1 MSKPELEAY
10 LLAVIRGEKKG
21 FSAAVIRLFLAGL
34 ELVYRLLLIANAIMQ
49 RPKRLPVPVI
59 SVGNITVGGTG
70 KTPTVVW
77 LARILIASGKRPAV
91 LTRGYGG
98 TFQKEG
104 RIFSSATL
112 GGLTP
117 GQTGDEPYLLASILP
132 ETLIVVGRDRYSMAL
147 QALKDHPE
155 IDLFLL
161 DDGFQYRGLRR
172 ELDIVLIDAANPFD
186 NRHLI
191 PRGLL
196 REPLA
201 ALKRAGI
208 VLLTRAGRVGPEE
221 LAQIAAMIRSRN
233 GTALIA
239 AAKSRNTTVVALR
252 EWGSGGER
260 NVPASEFLTG
270 RRVGVV
276 TAIGNPGQ
284 LAQSV
289 SGLGAEIAYFR
300 AYPDHYAWTLGEIV
314 QLLDA
319 LESKNVGTLLVTAKD
334 AVKLRTFV
342 AIMQQNNMECYVLG
356 LDFEVEDPAVLAEIK
371 IRMDFE
377 RRKAEG
383 GRRKPRKNRD
393 DM

>member
-1 MSKPELEAY
+1 LMSKPELEAY
-10 LLAVIRGEKKG
+10 LLAVIRGEKKE

-34 ELVYRLLLIANAIMQ
+34 ELVYHLLLSVNAILQ

-77 LARILIASGKRPAV
+77 LTRILIASGKRPAV

-104 RIFSSATL
+104 RIFNSAAL
-112 GGLTP
+112 RGLTS

-132 ETLIVVGRDRYSMAL
+132 ETWIVVGRDRYSMGL
-147 QALKDHPE
+147 QALKAHPE

-208 VLLTRAGRVGPEE
+208 VLLTRAGQVGPEE
-221 LAQIAAMIRSRN
+221 LAQTAAMIRNRN

-260 NVPASEFLTG
+260 TVPAPEFLSG

-284 LAQSV
+284 LQQSV
-289 SGLGAEIAYFR
+289 RNLGAEIAYFR
-300 AYPDHYAWTLGEIV
+300 AYPDHYAWVWGDIA
-314 QLLDA
+314 QLLVT
-319 LESKNVGTLLVTAKD
+319 LESKKVGILLVTAKD

-342 AIMQQNNMECYVLG
+342 SNMQTSGVECYVLG

-371 IRMDFE
+371 IRTDFE
-377 RRKAEG
+377 RRK
-383 GRRKPRKNRD
+383 
-393 DM
+393 

>member
-1 MSKPELEAY
+1 LNPNPEWEAY
-10 LLAVIRGEKKG
+10 LLAVIRGEKRS
-21 FSAAVIRLFLAGL
+21 FAAALIRALLTAL
-34 ELVYRLLLIANAIMQ
+34 ELVYRLLVLANSIRQ

-59 SVGNITVGGTG
+59 SVGNITAGGTG

-77 LARILIASGKRPAV
+77 LARMLIALGKRPAV

-98 TFQKEG
+98 ALQKEG
-104 RIFSSATL
+104 RIFSSTAM
-112 GGLTP
+112 GDLTP
-117 GQTGDEPYLLASILP
+117 GQIGDEPYLLASILP

-147 QALKDHPE
+147 QALKSHPG

-161 DDGFQYRGLRR
+161 DDGFQYRRLRR

-196 REPLA
+196 REPIS

-208 VLLTRAGRVGPEE
+208 VLLTRTEQVTREE
-221 LAQIAAMIRSRN
+221 LAQTADMIRNRS
-233 GTALIA
+233 GGAVIA
-239 AAKSRNTTVVALR
+239 EVKSRNAAVIALR
-252 EWGSGGER
+252 EWGSGRER
-260 NVPASEFLTG
+260 FIPASEFLSG

-284 LAQSV
+284 LRQSV
-289 SGLGAEIAYFR
+289 RDLGAKIAYFR
-300 AYPDHYAWTLGEIV
+300 AYPDHYAWNPGDIA
-314 QLLDA
+314 QLLTA
-319 LESKNVGTLLVTAKD
+319 LEPKKIGILLVTAKD

-342 AIMQQNNMECYVLG
+342 ADMQQSEMECYVLG

-377 RRKAEG
+377 RRK
-383 GRRKPRKNRD
+383 
-393 DM
+393 